1 MYNSSSTIL
10 DTSSGGASTKPNPVP
25 FALLLHGDQCV
36 RQPWAFCVSWKDW
49 RIGLEGYCNSKHMY
63 TDTCTHFHTHTHK
76 QKHLK
81 TETLLTPPPP
91 HHHHIHTPTLP
102 TSSSHCSAPD
112 CPSLLI
118 RELYSSPWS
127 ADNEGCYWA
136 HVHLPPEPVISGH
149 IHFCYCQGN
158 DTEPQL
164 QCLKMDLKSKEYSQ
178 DRGTITVWVQN
189 YLISAGW

>member
-10 DTSSGGASTKPNPVP
+10 DTSNWKWWSQYQTKPSALCPVT
-25 FALLLHGDQCV
+25 A
-36 RQPWAFCVSWKDW
+36 W
-49 RIGLEGYCNSKHMY
+49 RSTCETTLGFLCELKRLEIGLEGYSNVKHMY
-63 TDTCTHFHTHTHK
+63 TDPCTHFHTHTHK

-81 TETLLTPPPP
+81 TETLLTPP

-127 ADNEGCYWA
+127 ADNEGCY
-136 HVHLPPEPVISGH
+136 
-149 IHFCYCQGN
+149 
-158 DTEPQL
+158 
-164 QCLKMDLKSKEYSQ
+164 
-178 DRGTITVWVQN
+178 
-189 YLISAGW
+189 